1 MAVNEQ
7 ALGLKRVLFLA
18 AGVVLTA
25 VACGSPT
32 TGPSPSPSELEYQ
45 VLHSFAGGT
54 TDGAGPSSAN
64 LVQGSDGAFY
74 GTTYRGGAS
83 DVGTVFNVSADGSL
97 FSLLHSFTVR
107 EGNPYGGL
115 VHGADGAFY
124 GTTSQ
129 GGAAGVGTVFKIM
142 ANGSL
147 SILHN
152 FGGGSSD
159 GAYPNAGLVQGKDGA
174 LYGTTLSGGASRAG
188 TVFKVSTDG
197 LSFSLLQSLD
207 AETGYSPRAAL
218 VQSTDG
224 AFYGTTNQGGASGVG
239 TVFKVSAD
247 GSLFSVLHSFA
258 TVNGA
263 YPYAGLV
270 QGTDGAFYGTT
281 AGGGASGVGT
291 VFKVSADE
299 SSLSLLHSFDPT
311 NGDYPEAGL
320 VQGKDGAFYGT
331 ALQGGVVNCHDLG
344 CGTVFRISA
353 DGSSFSVLHK
363 FAGGT
368 SDGGAP
374 NASLVQGTD
383 GAFYG
388 TTTQGGASD
397 NGVVF
402 RLSYRP

>member
-1 MAVNEQ
+1 
-7 ALGLKRVLFLA
+7 
-18 AGVVLTA
+18 
-25 VACGSPT
+25 
-32 TGPSPSPSELEYQ
+32 
-45 VLHSFAGGT
+45 
-54 TDGAGPSSAN
+54 
-64 LVQGSDGAFY
+64 
-74 GTTYRGGAS
+74 
-83 DVGTVFNVSADGSL
+83 VFKVSADGSL
-97 FSLLHSFTVR
+97 FSVLHSFTLR
-107 EGNPYGGL
+107 DGYHPYAGL
-115 VHGADGAFY
+115 VRGTDGAFY
-124 GTTSQ
+124 GTTLQ
-129 GGAAGVGTVFKIM
+129 GGAAGVGTVFKVL
-142 ANGSL
+142 ANGSF

-159 GAYPNAGLVQGKDGA
+159 GANPNASLVQGKDGA
-174 LYGTTLSGGASRAG
+174 LYGTTLNGGASGAG
-188 TVFKVSTDG
+188 TVFKVSADG
-197 LSFSLLQSLD
+197 LFFSLLQSLD
-207 AETGYSPRAAL
+207 ANSGYSPRAAL

-224 AFYGTTNQGGASGVG
+224 VFYGTAYQGGTSGVG

-270 QGTDGAFYGTT
+270 QGSDGAFYGTT
-281 AGGGASGVGT
+281 AGGGTSNVGT
-291 VFKVSADE
+291 AFKVSADE
-299 SSLSLLHSFDPT
+299 SSLSLLHSFDSLT

-320 VQGKDGAFYGT
+320 IQGKDGAFYGT
-331 ALQGGVVNCHDLG
+331 TLQGGVVNCHDQG

-368 SDGGAP
+368 SDGGAS
-374 NASLVQGTD
+374 NASLIQGTD

-397 NGVVF
+397 KGVVF